1 MAHVSQ
7 SYEAHVAKIDTNGNM
22 QSVEV
27 MYIVTDAANEEAAL
41 SAVRTAAPGDYRDVP
56 RSYIEISSRDADTTF
71 HVRVV
76 YEYASG
82 SSGGGGSD
90 DDDDT
95 PTMSFDCGGGTK
107 HITRSLKQRH
117 FGSLDAGGLI
127 GWNGK
132 TGSDMQIAGVDVPT
146 AQLREDYT
154 KYMRYNEVTDTKY
167 KRKVAALV
175 GCVNRD
181 PFHGWNPGEV
191 MFLGNSF
198 ATRMQHVNKV
208 AVTFHFAIQ
217 MNEKKTV
224 KVAGSDKT
232 VEKEG
237 FEYTWLI
244 PKTSI
249 KDGVPVSEIDDF
261 YVDQVVEAKD
271 FSALGV

>member
-27 MYIVTDAANEEAAL
+27 MYIVTGAANEEAAL

-71 HVRVV
+71 HVRVI

-82 SSGGGGSD
+82 SGGGGSD

-146 AQLREDYT
+146 AQLREEYT
-154 KYMRYNEVTDTKY
+154 KTMQYSEVTDTKY

-175 GCVNRD
+175 GCVNKD
-181 PFHGWNPGEV
+181 PFKGWNPGEV

-198 ATRMQHVNKV
+198 STKTKHVSKV
-208 AVTFHFAIQ
+208 QVTFHFVIQ
-217 MNEKKTV
+217 MNEKRTV
-224 KVAGSDKT
+224 KVDGTDKT
-232 VEKEG
+232 VEKSG

-249 KDGVPVSEIDDF
+249 KDGVPVSEIEDF

-271 FSALGV
+271 FSVLGV